1 MNNPILLFDFGGVLV
16 DLNRPRVE
24 AAFDALGFDIR
35 PYLGTYKQSGIFS
48 QLEQGRITPT
58 SSATNCVA

>member
-1 MNNPILLFDFGGVLV
+1 MLFDFGGVLV

-48 QLEQGRITPT
+48 LSKGASPLT

>member
-48 QLEQGRITPT
+48 QLEPAVT
-58 SSATNCVA
+58 

>member
-1 MNNPILLFDFGGVLV
+1 MLFDFGGVLV

-48 QLEQGRITPT
+48 QIGR
-58 SSATNCVA
+58 AHV